1 MAENKV
7 KYYVRIDDK
16 YVETDMQ
23 SAEKKVSSAGSKISS
38 ATKTAGVAIGGAFV
52 AAGTAAVK
60 FGSEFESAF
69 AGASTLIDTT
79 QTDMGQLQSQI
90 LELSDKT
97 GIAAADL
104 SNSMYNALSAGIDL
118 GENNAEM
125 MAMLEN
131 SSRLAKAGF
140 TDIDTALTATAK
152 TMNAYGMTGEEAM
165 NKVQKVLIQ
174 TQNKGITTVGELGSV
189 LAQVTP
195 TASAFGVSFEQ
206 VGASLANM
214 TAQGTPT
221 AQATTQLS
229 GLISEL
235 GKSGTTA
242 SNALMKS
249 QVALNNWNAT
259 LNDFTSFGLSAEKL
273 TQSLPKGFKYTGQT
287 IGELVQQGVNI
298 DGLVSELKDLDDVG
312 GMTFQEMMES
322 GIGLN
327 DALDW
332 MAKYASAA
340 GLSTVDM
347 FSSLEAG
354 KAALALS
361 GDNSAKFAENLA
373 AMSTE
378 ADVVGEAFDKVS
390 DTSAEKFNKI
400 LNQLQN
406 AAIELFVQ
414 MEPIV
419 SDLLP
424 VLSDLLMQL
433 IPPVADLVTQLMP
446 ILSDLLSQLMPIITD
461 VISAVLPVLIEL
473 LNKILPPVMTILE
486 KLLPPLLM
494 LFEAL
499 MPILDVIISL
509 LDPILD
515 LLIALLNPIV
525 DLINGALTPLVKALQ
540 PIIDLI
546 GKYIVFQLKAMGESF
561 KNAFTFVSGVVQN
574 AISTISNVLNGLI
587 SFVKNVFTGNWK
599 GAWEAVKGIFSS
611 TWEGIKNAFKL
622 PVNWIIDGINS
633 FLKGINGIKIPDWVP
648 LVGGKGFSIPL
659 IPRLKK
665 GADFIPSDF
674 YPAYLD
680 YGERV
685 LTQQENALYTAL
697 GGLDGLRL
705 ALSGGGTDYQAI
717 AAAWAAGLRDAG
729 FVPGGGQL
737 QAIINIDGRETA
749 IVLTPYI
756 SEELGWQK

>member
-23 SAEKKVSSAGSKISS
+23 SAGKKVSSAGSKISS
-38 ATKTAGVAIGGAFV
+38 AAKNAGVAIGGAFV

-118 GENNAEM
+118 GENNADM

-131 SSRLAKAGF
+131 SSKLAKAGF

-221 AQATTQLS
+221 AQATTQLNS
-229 GLISEL
+229 LIAEL
-235 GKSGTTA
+235 AKSGTTA
-242 SNALMKS
+242 A
-249 QVALNNWNAT
+249 NNLSKAAEGT
-259 LNDFTSFGLSAEKL
+259 KYAGMSFSDMMAAGVPLNDVLDLMGNYAAENSLSM
-273 TQSLPKGFKYTGQT
+273 
-287 IGELVQQGVNI
+287 I
-298 DGLVSELKDLDDVG
+298 
-312 GMTFQEMMES
+312 
-322 GIGLN
+322 
-327 DALDW
+327 
-332 MAKYASAA
+332 
-340 GLSTVDM
+340 DM
-347 FSSLEAG
+347 FSSIEAG
-354 KAALALS
+354 KASLALS
-361 GDNSAKFAENLA
+361 GENSAVFTENLA

-473 LNKILPPVMTILE
+473 INTILPPCMTIIE
-486 KLLPPLLM
+486 KLLPPLLR

-499 MPILDVIISL
+499 MPVLDVLIALLEPILDLIIQL
-509 LDPILD
+509 LDPI
-515 LLIALLNPIV
+515 I
-525 DLINGALTPLVKALQ
+525 DLIDGALTPLIKAIQ
-540 PIIDLI
+540 PIIDIIGKALMPIIQQAGDQLKRSLSLITSLI
-546 GKYIVFQLKAMGESF
+546 GNQINTIKNVLKGLI
-561 KNAFTFVSGVVQN
+561 TFV
-574 AISTISNVLNGLI
+574 TC
-587 SFVKNVFTGNWK
+587 VFKGDWK
-599 GAWEAVKGIFSS
+599 GAWEAVKSIFSS
-611 TWEGIKNAFKL
+611 IWEGIKNAFKL
-622 PVNWIIDGINS
+622 PVNWIIDGINK
-633 FLKGINGIKIPDWVP
+633 FLGGINGIKIPDWVP

-685 LTQQENALYTAL
+685 LTQPENALYTAL

-705 ALSGGGTDYQAI
+705 ALSGGGLDYQAI

-737 QAIINIDGRETA
+737 RATINIDGRETA
-749 IVLTPYI
+749 IILTPYI
-756 SEELGWQK
+756 SEEMGWRK

>member
-7 KYYVRIDDK
+7 KYYVRIDNK
-16 YVETDMQ
+16 YVEADMQ
-23 SAEKKVSSAGSKISS
+23 DAEKKVSSAGAKLGGAAKAAS
-38 ATKTAGVAIGGAFV
+38 VAIGSAFV

-104 SNSMYNALSAGIDL
+104 SNSMYNALSASVEL
-118 GENNAEM
+118 GDNNANM
-125 MAMLEN
+125 MALLE
-131 SSRLAKAGF
+131 SSSKLAKAGF

-152 TMNAYGMTGEEAM
+152 TMNAYGVSGEEAM
-165 NKVQKVLIQ
+165 SKIQKVLIQ

-195 TASAFGVSFEQ
+195 TAASFGVSFEQ
-206 VGASLANM
+206 VGAALANM

-221 AQATTQLS
+221 AQATTQLNS
-229 GLISEL
+229 LIAEL
-235 GKSGTTA
+235 AKSGTTA
-242 SNALMKS
+242 A
-249 QVALNNWNAT
+249 NNLSKAAEGT
-259 LNDFTSFGLSAEKL
+259 KYAGMSFSDMMAAGVPLNDVLDLMGNYAAENSLSM
-273 TQSLPKGFKYTGQT
+273 
-287 IGELVQQGVNI
+287 I
-298 DGLVSELKDLDDVG
+298 
-312 GMTFQEMMES
+312 
-322 GIGLN
+322 
-327 DALDW
+327 
-332 MAKYASAA
+332 
-340 GLSTVDM
+340 DM
-347 FSSLEAG
+347 FSSIEAG
-354 KAALALS
+354 KASLALS
-361 GDNSAKFAENLA
+361 GKNSAVFTENLA

-378 ADVVGEAFDKVS
+378 TDVVGEAFDKIS

-400 LNQLQN
+400 LNRLQN
-406 AAIELFVQ
+406 AAVELFVQ
-414 MEPIV
+414 LEPVI

-424 VLSDLLMQL
+424 VLSDLLMQM
-433 IPPVADLVTQLMP
+433 IPPVTDMVTQLMP
-446 ILSDLLSQLMPIITD
+446 ILSDLLSQLMPVITE
-461 VISAVLPVLIEL
+461 VVSAVLPVLIEL

-486 KLLPPLLM
+486 KLLPPLLQ

-499 MPILDVIISL
+499 MPILDVLLSL

-525 DLINGALTPLVKALQ
+525 NLINGALTPLVKALQ

-546 GKYIVFQLKAMGESF
+546 GKYVIVQLKSMGEAF
-561 KNAFTFVSGVVQN
+561 KNVFTYVSGVVQN
-574 AISTISNVLNGLI
+574 SISTISNVLNGLI
-587 SFVKNVFTGNWK
+587 SFVKNIFTGNWK
-599 GAWEAVKGIFSS
+599 GAWDAVKSIFSS
-611 TWEGIKNAFKL
+611 IWEGIKNAFKL
-622 PVNWIIDGINS
+622 PVNWIIDGINK
-633 FLKGINGIKIPDWVP
+633 FLGGINGIKVPDWVP
-648 LVGGKGFSIPL
+648 LVGGKDFSIPL

-685 LTQQENALYTAL
+685 LTQPENALYTAL

-705 ALSGGGTDYQAI
+705 ALSGGGLDYQAI

-737 QAIINIDGRETA
+737 RATINIDGRETA
-749 IVLTPYI
+749 IILTPYI
-756 SEELGWQK
+756 SEEMGWRK

>member
-7 KYYVRIDDK
+7 KYYVRIDNK
-16 YVETDMQ
+16 YVEADMQ
-23 SAEKKVSSAGSKISS
+23 DAEKKVSSAGAKLGG
-38 ATKTAGVAIGGAFV
+38 AAKAAGVAIGSAFV

-118 GENNAEM
+118 GENNADM

-131 SSRLAKAGF
+131 SSKLAKAGF
-140 TDIDTALTATAK
+140 TDIDTALIATAK

-221 AQATTQLS
+221 AQATTQLNS
-229 GLISEL
+229 LIAEL
-235 GKSGTTA
+235 AKSGTTA
-242 SNALMKS
+242 A
-249 QVALNNWNAT
+249 NNLSKAADGT
-259 LNDFTSFGLSAEKL
+259 KYAGMSFSDMMAAGVHLNDVLDLMGNYAEENNLSM
-273 TQSLPKGFKYTGQT
+273 
-287 IGELVQQGVNI
+287 I
-298 DGLVSELKDLDDVG
+298 
-312 GMTFQEMMES
+312 
-322 GIGLN
+322 
-327 DALDW
+327 
-332 MAKYASAA
+332 
-340 GLSTVDM
+340 DM
-347 FSSLEAG
+347 FSSIEAG
-354 KAALALS
+354 KASLALS
-361 GDNSAKFAENLA
+361 GENSAAFTENLA

-486 KLLPPLLM
+486 KLLPPLLK

-499 MPILDVIISL
+499 MPVLDVLIAL
-509 LDPILD
+509 LEPILD
-515 LLIALLNPIV
+515 LIIQLL
-525 DLINGALTPLVKALQ
+525 D

-546 GKYIVFQLKAMGESF
+546 DGGLTPLIKAIQPIIDIIGKALMPIIQQAGDQLKRSLSLITSLIGNQINTI
-561 KNAFTFVSGVVQN
+561 KNVLKGLITFV
-574 AISTISNVLNGLI
+574 TC
-587 SFVKNVFTGNWK
+587 VFKGDWK
-599 GAWEAVKGIFSS
+599 GAWDAVKSIFSS
-611 TWEGIKNAFKL
+611 IWEGIKNAFKL
-622 PVNWIIDGINS
+622 PVNWIIDGINK
-633 FLKGINGIKIPDWVP
+633 FLGGINGIKVPDWVP

-685 LTQQENALYTAL
+685 LTQPENALYTAL

-705 ALSGGGTDYQAI
+705 ALSGGGLDYQAI

-737 QAIINIDGRETA
+737 RATINIDGRETA
-749 IVLTPYI
+749 IILTPYI
-756 SEELGWQK
+756 SEEMGWRK

>member
-7 KYYVRIDDK
+7 KYYVRIDNK
-16 YVETDMQ
+16 YVEADMQ
-23 SAEKKVSSAGSKISS
+23 DAEKKVSSAGSKLGG
-38 ATKTAGVAIGGAFV
+38 AAKAAGVAIGSAFV

-60 FGSEFESAF
+60 FGSEFETAF

-104 SNSMYNALSAGIDL
+104 SNSMYNALSASVEL
-118 GENNAEM
+118 GDNNANM
-125 MAMLEN
+125 MAMLE
-131 SSRLAKAGF
+131 SSSKLAKAGF

-152 TMNAYGMTGEEAM
+152 TMNAYGVSGEDAM
-165 NKVQKVLIQ
+165 NKIQKVLIQ
-174 TQNKGITTVGELGSV
+174 TQNKGITTVGDLGSV

-195 TASAFGVSFEQ
+195 TAAAFGVSFEQ

-221 AQATTQLS
+221 AQATTQLNS
-229 GLISEL
+229 LIAEL
-235 GKSGTTA
+235 AKSGTTA
-242 SNALMKS
+242 A
-249 QVALNNWNAT
+249 NNLSKAAEGT
-259 LNDFTSFGLSAEKL
+259 KYAGMSFSDMMAAGVPLNDVLDLMGNYAAENNLSM
-273 TQSLPKGFKYTGQT
+273 
-287 IGELVQQGVNI
+287 I
-298 DGLVSELKDLDDVG
+298 
-312 GMTFQEMMES
+312 
-322 GIGLN
+322 
-327 DALDW
+327 
-332 MAKYASAA
+332 
-340 GLSTVDM
+340 DM
-347 FSSLEAG
+347 FSSIEAG
-354 KAALALS
+354 KASLALS
-361 GDNSAKFAENLA
+361 GENSAVFTENLA

-414 MEPIV
+414 LEPVI

-433 IPPVADLVTQLMP
+433 IPPVTDLVTQLMP
-446 ILSDLLSQLMPIITD
+446 VLSDLLSQLMPIITE

-473 LNKILPPVMTILE
+473 INTILPPCMTIIE
-486 KLLPPLLM
+486 KLLPPLLR

-499 MPILDVIISL
+499 MPVLDVLIAL
-509 LDPILD
+509 LEPILD
-515 LLIALLNPIV
+515 LIIQLL
-525 DLINGALTPLVKALQ
+525 D

-546 GKYIVFQLKAMGESF
+546 DGGLTPLIKAIQPIIDIIGKALMPIIQQAGDQLKRSLSLITSLIGNQINTI
-561 KNAFTFVSGVVQN
+561 KNVLKGLITFV
-574 AISTISNVLNGLI
+574 TC
-587 SFVKNVFTGNWK
+587 VFKGDWK
-599 GAWEAVKGIFSS
+599 GAWEAVKSIFSS
-611 TWEGIKNAFKL
+611 IWEGIKNAFKL
-622 PVNWIIDGINS
+622 PVNWIIDGINK
-633 FLKGINGIKIPDWVP
+633 FLGGINGIKIPDWVP
-648 LVGGKGFSIPL
+648 LVGGKSFSIPL

-685 LTQQENALYTAL
+685 LTQPENALYTAL

-705 ALSGGGTDYQAI
+705 ALSGGGADYQAI

-737 QAIINIDGRETA
+737 RAIININGRETA

-756 SEELGWQK
+756 SEELGWRK

>member
-16 YVETDMQ
+16 YVEADMK
-23 SAEKKVSSAGSKISS
+23 SAESTVSSAGSKIGS
-38 ATKTAGVAIGGAFV
+38 AVKTTGAAIGAAFV
-52 AAGTAAVK
+52 AAGSAAIK
-60 FGSEFESAF
+60 FGSEFETAF

-79 QTDMGQLQSQI
+79 QTDMDQLQEQI

-104 SNSMYNALSAGIDL
+104 SNSMYNALSASVEL
-118 GENNAEM
+118 GENNANM
-125 MAMLEN
+125 MAMLE
-131 SSRLAKAGF
+131 SSAKLAKAGF

-152 TMNAYGMTGEEAM
+152 TMNAYGMTGEDAM

-195 TASAFGVSFEQ
+195 TAASFGVSFEQ
-206 VGASLANM
+206 VGASLSNM
-214 TAQGTPT
+214 TAQGTPA
-221 AQATTQLS
+221 AQATTQLNS
-229 GLISEL
+229 LIAEL
-235 GKSGTTA
+235 AKSGTLA
-242 SNALMKS
+242 AKN
-249 QVALNNWNAT
+249 
-259 LNDFTSFGLSAEKL
+259 LSAAAEG
-273 TQSLPKGFKYTGQT
+273 TEYAGMSFSQMMDA
-287 IGELVQQGVNI
+287 GVPLNEV
-298 DGLVSELKDLDDVG
+298 LDLMGD
-312 GMTFQEMMES
+312 
-322 GIGLN
+322 
-327 DALDW
+327 
-332 MAKYASAA
+332 YAAENN
-340 GLSTVDM
+340 LSMIDM
-347 FSSLEAG
+347 FSSIEAG
-354 KAALALS
+354 KASLALS
-361 GDNSAKFAENLA
+361 GDNSVKFAENLA

-378 ADVVGEAFDKVS
+378 ADVVGESFDKVS

-406 AAIELFVQ
+406 AAIDLFVQ
-414 MEPIV
+414 MEPII
-419 SDLLP
+419 SELLP
-424 VLSDLLMQL
+424 VLADLLSAL
-433 IPPVADLVTQLMP
+433 IPPISEMVTQLMP
-446 ILSDLLSQLMPIITD
+446 ILTQLISDLMPVITD

-473 LNKILPPVMTILE
+473 LNKILPPVLTIIE
-486 KLLPPLLM
+486 KLLPPLLK

-515 LLIALLNPIV
+515 LLIALLTPIV
-525 DLINGALTPLVKALQ
+525 DLIDGALTPLVKALQ
-540 PIIDLI
+540 PIIELI
-546 GKYIVFQLKAMGESF
+546 GKYLIVRLNAMGEAF
-561 KNAFTFVSGVVQN
+561 KNVFTYVSGVVQN

-599 GAWEAVKGIFSS
+599 GAWDAVKSIFSS
-611 TWEGIKNAFKL
+611 VWEGIKNAFKL
-622 PVNWIIDGINS
+622 PINWIIDSINS

-648 LVGGKGFSIPL
+648 LVGGKSFSIPL

-665 GADFIPSDF
+665 GADFIPSDY